1 MFEVLMT
8 PAAHKILVVIL
19 VVMVGACLLDV
30 LVNWLN
36 VRQLTTRVPS
46 EFEGY
51 YDAARYQTA
60 QDYLRAN
67 TWLAMIKTI
76 IFTVLI
82 VAFILAGGFALVD
95 QVARHFQAGAIVT
108 GLVFAALLMVPLFFI
123 QLPFAVYE
131 TFVIEE
137 RYGFNRMTV
146 GTFVLDLLK
155 SVALAGVLGALA
167 LALVLWFFEKACVWA
182 WVYAWLGLFGFQLFL
197 VFIAPVAIMPLFNK
211 FVPLPPGELRQAIE
225 TYARSQDF
233 KMQGVYA
240 MDGSRR
246 SSKANAMFT
255 GFGRFRRI
263 VLYDTLIQ
271 KHTVPELVSVLAHEI
286 GHYQRRH
293 IYKFLLISLVS
304 SGLMFFILS
313 LMIRAPA
320 LFQAFGVAQ
329 PSVYA
334 GIVFFGLLYTPID
347 MTLSVFG
354 NWMSRRFEYE
364 ADTFAVTT
372 GNQPESMIV
381 ALKKLSVDNL
391 ANLTPHPLKVF
402 FDYSHPPVLQR
413 IAAIRHRSDV
423 GRQTSDD
430 R

>member
-1 MFEVLMT
+1 MVLT
-8 PAAHKILVVIL
+8 SHKLLVIIIAVLI
-19 VVMVGACLLDV
+19 GSCLLDV

-36 VRQLTTRVPS
+36 VRQLTAHLPA
-46 EFEGY
+46 EFAGY

-67 TWLAMIKTI
+67 TWFAMVKTI
-76 IFTVLI
+76 VFTFLV

-95 QVARHFQAGAIVT
+95 QVARHFQAGPIVT
-108 GLVFAALLMVPLFFI
+108 GLIFAALLVVPLFFI

-155 SVALAGVLGALA
+155 SVALVGVLGALA
-167 LALVLWFFEKACVWA
+167 LVLVLWFFEKAGSWA
-182 WVYAWLGLFGFQLFL
+182 WVYAWLGLSGFQLFL
-197 VFIAPVAIMPLFNK
+197 VFIAPVVIMPLFNK

-233 KMQGVYA
+233 RMQGVYV
-240 MDGSRR
+240 MDGSKR

-286 GHYQRRH
+286 GHYQRHH
-293 IYKFLLISLVS
+293 ILKFLLISLVS

-313 LMIRAPA
+313 LMIRVPA
-320 LFQAFGVAQ
+320 LFQAFGVAK

-347 MTLSVFG
+347 MTLSVFS
-354 NWMSRRFEYE
+354 NWVSRRFEYE
-364 ADTFAVTT
+364 ADAFAVTT
-372 GNQPESMIV
+372 GNQPESMIT
-381 ALKKLSVDNL
+381 ALKKLSVNNL
-391 ANLTPHPLKVF
+391 SNLTPHPLKVF

-413 IAAIRHRSDV
+413 IEAIRRREQDV
-423 GRQTSDD
+423 GR
-430 R
+430 

>member
-1 MFEVLMT
+1 MVLT
-8 PAAHKILVVIL
+8 PHKILIVIL
-19 VVMVGACLLDV
+19 VILIGSCLFDI

-36 VRQLTTRVPS
+36 IRQLTTRLPAD
-46 EFEGY
+46 FEGY
-51 YDAARYQTA
+51 YDAARYQAA

-67 TWLAMIKTI
+67 TWFAMIKAA
-76 IFTVLI
+76 IFTTLI

-95 QVARHFQAGAIVT
+95 QAARHFQTGTIVT
-108 GLVFAALLMVPLFFI
+108 GLIFAGLLMIPIFLI
-123 QLPFAVYE
+123 QLPFSVYE

-155 SVALAGVLGALA
+155 SVALAGVLGAVA
-167 LALVLWFFEKACVWA
+167 LALVLWFFEKAGSWA

-197 VFIAPVAIMPLFNK
+197 TFIAPVAIMPLFNK

-225 TYARSQDF
+225 AYARSQDF
-233 KMQGVYA
+233 KIQGVYT

-293 IYKFLLISLVS
+293 ILKFLLISLVS
-304 SGLMFFILS
+304 SGLMFFVLS

-320 LFQAFGVAQ
+320 IFQAFGVAK

-347 MTLSVFG
+347 MTLSVFS
-354 NWMSRRFEYE
+354 NWVSRQFEYE
-364 ADTFAVTT
+364 ADAFAVTSL
-372 GNQPESMIV
+372 NQPESMIA

-391 ANLTPHPLKVF
+391 VNLTPHPLKVF
-402 FDYSHPPVLQR
+402 LDYSHPPVLRR
-413 IAAIRHRSDV
+413 IAAIRQREEDR
-423 GRQTSDD
+423 RQTPDPD
-430 R
+430 M

>member
-1 MFEVLMT
+1 MILT
-8 PAAHKILVVIL
+8 PHKFLFIIIAILI
-19 VVMVGACLLDV
+19 GSCLLDV

-36 VRQLTTRVPS
+36 VRQLTTRLPV

-60 QDYLRAN
+60 QDYLSAN
-67 TWLAMIKTI
+67 ARLAIIKAVF
-76 IFTVLI
+76 FTALI

-95 QVARHFQAGAIVT
+95 QAARHFQAGAIIT
-108 GLVFAALLMVPLFFI
+108 GLIFAAILMVPVFFI
-123 QLPFAVYE
+123 QLPFSVYE

-146 GTFVLDLLK
+146 STFVLDLLK
-155 SVALAGVLGALA
+155 SVALVGVLGALA
-167 LALVLWFFEKACVWA
+167 LALVLWFFEKSGSWA

-197 VFIAPVAIMPLFNK
+197 IFIAPVVIMPLFNK

-240 MDGSRR
+240 MDGSKR

-271 KHTVPELVSVLAHEI
+271 KHTVPELVSVLAHEV

-293 IYKFLLISLVS
+293 IFKFLLISLVS

-320 LFQAFGVAQ
+320 LFQAFGVAK

-354 NWMSRRFEYE
+354 NWMSRQFEYE
-364 ADTFAVTT
+364 ADAFAVTT
-372 GNQPESMIV
+372 ANQPESMIV

-413 IAAIRHRSDV
+413 IEAIRRREQD
-423 GRQTSDD
+423 GGQTTE
-430 R
+430 

>member
-1 MFEVLMT
+1 MS
-8 PAAHKILVVIL
+8 HKLLCVIVVIL
-19 VVMVGACLLDV
+19 VGACLLDV

-36 VRQLTTRVPS
+36 VRQLTTRLPS

-51 YDAARYQTA
+51 YDAVRYQKA
-60 QDYLRAN
+60 QDYLCAN
-67 TWLAMIKTI
+67 TWFAMIKAV
-76 IFTVLI
+76 IFTALI
-82 VAFILAGGFALVD
+82 VAFILTGGFALVD
-95 QVARHFQAGAIVT
+95 QAARHFQAGPIVT
-108 GLVFAALLMVPLFFI
+108 GLIFAAILMVPIFFI
-123 QLPFAVYE
+123 QLPFSAYE

-155 SVALAGVLGALA
+155 SVALVGVLGALA
-167 LALVLWFFEKACVWA
+167 LALVLWFFEKSGSWA

-197 VFIAPVAIMPLFNK
+197 AFIAPVAIMPLFNK
-211 FVPLPPGELRQAIE
+211 FVPLPQGELRQAIE

-240 MDGSRR
+240 MDGSKR

-286 GHYQRRH
+286 GHYRRRH
-293 IYKFLLISLVS
+293 IIKFLLISLVS

-313 LMIRAPA
+313 LMIRAPM
-320 LFQAFGVAQ
+320 LFQAFGVAK

-354 NWMSRRFEYE
+354 NWMSRHFEYE
-364 ADTFAVTT
+364 ADAFAVAT
-372 GNQPESMIV
+372 GNQPESMIT

-391 ANLTPHPLKVF
+391 SNLTPHPLKVF

-413 IAAIRHRSDV
+413 IEAIRRQSDA
-423 GRQTSDD
+423 GRRTSDA

>member
-1 MFEVLMT
+1 MGDNMT
-8 PAAHKILVVIL
+8 LAAHKLLLIVVAILIGAGL
-19 VVMVGACLLDV
+19 LNVM
-30 LVNWLN
+30 VNWLN
-36 VRQLTTRVPS
+36 VRQLTSRLPA
-46 EFEGY
+46 EFEGC
-51 YDAARYQTA
+51 YDAARYRTS

-67 TWLAMIKTI
+67 TWFAMVKTI
-76 IFTVLI
+76 VFTVLI
-82 VAFILAGGFALVD
+82 VAFIMAGGFALVD
-95 QVARHFQAGAIVT
+95 QAARHFQAGAIAT
-108 GLVFAALLMVPLFFI
+108 GLIFAAILVVPLFCI

-155 SVALAGVLGALA
+155 SVALVGLLGALA
-167 LALVLWFFEKACVWA
+167 LALVLWFFEKAGSLA

-197 VFIAPVAIMPLFNK
+197 TFIAPVAIMPLFNK

-225 TYARSQDF
+225 TYAQSQNF
-233 KMQGVYA
+233 QMQGVYT
-240 MDGSRR
+240 MDGSKR

-293 IYKFLLISLVS
+293 ILKFLLISLVS

-313 LMIRAPA
+313 LMIRAPV
-320 LFQAFGVAQ
+320 LFHAFGLAK

-354 NWMSRRFEYE
+354 NWMSRRFEFE
-364 ADTFAVTT
+364 ADAFAVKTAK
-372 GNQPESMIV
+372 QPESMIA

-391 ANLTPHPLKVF
+391 SNLTPHPLKVVL
-402 FDYSHPPVLQR
+402 DYSHPPVLQR
-413 IAAIRHRSDV
+413 IEAIRRMEIHR
-423 GRQTSDD
+423 
-430 R
+430 

>member
-1 MFEVLMT
+1 
-8 PAAHKILVVIL
+8 KILGAIL
-19 VVMVGACLLDV
+19 AILIGACLLDV

-36 VRQLTTRVPS
+36 LRQLTTRLPS

-67 TWLAMIKTI
+67 TRLAMIKTI
-76 IFTVLI
+76 VFTAMI

-95 QVARHFQAGAIVT
+95 QAARYFQVGPIVT
-108 GLVFAALLMVPLFFI
+108 GLIFAALLITPVFFI

-155 SVALAGVLGALA
+155 SAALGGVLGALA
-167 LALVLWFFEKACVWA
+167 LALVLWFFEKAGSWA

-211 FVPLPPGELRQAIE
+211 FTPLPPGELRQAIE
-225 TYARSQDF
+225 TYARAQDF
-233 KMQGVYA
+233 KMQGVYI
-240 MDGSRR
+240 MDGSKR

-263 VLYDTLIQ
+263 VLYDTLVK

-293 IYKFLLISLVS
+293 IYKFLLISLAG

-313 LMIRAPA
+313 LTIRSPA
-320 LFQAFGVAQ
+320 LFQAFGVAT

-334 GIVFFGLLYTPID
+334 GIVFFGLLYAPID

-354 NWMSRRFEYE
+354 NWVSRRFEYE
-364 ADTFAVTT
+364 ADAFVVST
-372 GNQPESMIV
+372 GNRPASMIA

-391 ANLTPHPLKVF
+391 SNLTPHPFKVF
-402 FDYSHPPVLQR
+402 LEYSHPPVLQR
-413 IAAIRHRSDV
+413 IEAIRR
-423 GRQTSDD
+423 RE
-430 R
+430 